1 MPNAKE
7 RQIIFEEKVKKIEKT
22 VDKILKILEGKNE
35 RKESE
40 SDKEIA
46 GVQAKGLGA
55 LLANKGGRKE
65 GGSN

>member
-40 SDKEIA
+40 SDKEIV

-55 LLANKGGRKE
+55 LLANKSGRKE